1 MFGQEEVRMAGIW
14 LWMWVDKN
22 CYQGEGEGE
31 GLGECGR
38 GIFLGYR

>member
-1 MFGQEEVRMAGIW
+1 MAGIW
-14 LWMWVDKN
+14 LRMLVDRN

-38 GIFLGYR
+38 GISFGCRYGGMVR